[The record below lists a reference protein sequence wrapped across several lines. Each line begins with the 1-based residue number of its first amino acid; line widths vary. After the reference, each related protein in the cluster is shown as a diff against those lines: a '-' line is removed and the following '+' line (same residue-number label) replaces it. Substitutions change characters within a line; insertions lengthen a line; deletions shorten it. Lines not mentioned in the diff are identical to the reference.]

1 MRGYH
6 RTSRPIV
13 TGDSSGRR
21 SIDAGYNNLPR
32 NRWRLHTVQTHFF
45 FLFPHPLEAFL
56 SIVVV
61 RRRKISVGLLTRC
74 PRSSS
79 LPVHLTLR
87 LSKDLGGVHS
97 YFLGPVRLFP
107 IFNSSNPRPY
117 PFISLANAPPLT
129 RLSHLF

>member
-21 SIDAGYNNLPR
+21 PIDAGYNNLPR
-32 NRWRLHTVQTHFF
+32 NRWRSHCSNTFF

-61 RRRKISVGLLTRC
+61 RRKKFSVGLLTRC

-79 LPVHLTLR
+79 LPAHLTLR

-97 YFLGPVRLFP
+97 YFLGPVPLFP

-117 PFISLANAPPLT
+117 PFISLENAPPLT
-129 RLSHLF
+129 RLSHIS